1 MTDTPIK
8 SISLTGNRWTE
19 ISDEIMSTRPKSWLL
34 IRSTM
39 RKKLGFLTRTQ
50 TVWPFETYTSSHI
63 VHLDFYDEQ
72 KKTMFILKY
81 GPFEKGEI
89 K

>member
-1 MTDTPIK
+1 MTDSPIK
-8 SISLTGNRWTE
+8 SISITGERWAK
-19 ISDEIMSTRPKSWLL
+19 ISDDITATRPRSWLL
-34 IRSTM
+34 IRATM
-39 RKKLGFLTRTQ
+39 RKKLGFLTRIQLTWNP
-50 TVWPFETYTSSHI
+50 TTYNNGSI

-72 KKTMFILKY
+72 KKTLFILKY

>member
-1 MTDTPIK
+1 
-8 SISLTGNRWTE
+8 
-19 ISDEIMSTRPKSWLL
+19 
-34 IRSTM
+34 M
-39 RKKLGFLTRTQ
+39 RKKLGFLTRIQ
-50 TVWPFETYTSSHI
+50 TVWNSETYAGSCI

-72 KKTMFILKY
+72 KKTLFILKY